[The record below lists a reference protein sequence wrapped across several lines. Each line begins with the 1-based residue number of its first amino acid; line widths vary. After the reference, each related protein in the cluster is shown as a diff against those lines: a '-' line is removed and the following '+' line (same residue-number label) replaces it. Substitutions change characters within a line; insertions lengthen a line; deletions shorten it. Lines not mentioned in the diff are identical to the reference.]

1 MREREDVRLLTL
13 VGVALTLTTML
24 ACGAGHGREERPPTS
39 KASPSSPGSQEG
51 RGSPPPGASTTLV
64 FVVRPGADPTAVGR
78 RIAGP
83 DAVVTHGP
91 QGYQENVPRT
101 IAVRTYQVQV
111 GPGEE
116 QAALGRA
123 RADRDVQLAYLQ
135 EPGLPPPSAA
145 PGGG

>member
-1 MREREDVRLLTL
+1 MDGKLLTL

-24 ACGAGHGREERPPTS
+24 ACGAGQRPEERPGTA
-39 KASPSSPGSQEG
+39 KAVPSSPGAQEG
-51 RGSPPPGASTTLV
+51 RGSPPPGTSATLV
-64 FVVRPGADPTAVGR
+64 FVVRPGADPGAVGR
-78 RIAGP
+78 RIVGP

-111 GPGEE
+111 RPGEE

-123 RADRDVQLAYLQ
+123 RADPDVQLAYLQ
-135 EPGLPPPSAA
+135 EPGLPPPSSA
-145 PGGG
+145 PGG